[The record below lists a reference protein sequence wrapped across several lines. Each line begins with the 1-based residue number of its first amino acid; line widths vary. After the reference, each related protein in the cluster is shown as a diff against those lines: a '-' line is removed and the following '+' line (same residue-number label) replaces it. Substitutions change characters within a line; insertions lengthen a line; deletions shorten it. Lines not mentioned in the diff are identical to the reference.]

1 MTRRPVLIPRRRS
14 RGATARRLRAG
25 VLALLASG
33 FAFATATAAPPD
45 RGAGVAAPGSA
56 AASRL
61 PPPASASRDP
71 APAADT
77 PAVPAADAAAAPA
90 AQPPAP
96 GAAGAAGATSI
107 EEIVVAAP
115 EPRYVAPT
123 RRDRIGRVWAPV
135 YINEQGPFRLVLDT
149 GASASAI
156 TPPVAEALGLAPDPK
171 LSVRMFGVTGVATVA
186 GVRAKSLRVGDL
198 EMESVRLPVIAE
210 AFGGAEGVL
219 GNHGLRDK
227 RITIDFRRD
236 RISIVR
242 SKGQRPPDEMIT
254 IPVRVTE
261 RGLLVLPASI
271 GGVRALA
278 IVDTGGQTTIGNT
291 ALRTALEQRS
301 RAHDPQAD
309 QVVGATLDVQEA
321 ERLKTPP
328 IALGGATVRNGR
340 ITFGDMYIF
349 EHWQL
354 EREPAL
360 LIGMDVLGLLDVLV
374 IDYRRRE
381 LQMLLRGQSG
391 PRLGA
396 NR

>member
-1 MTRRPVLIPRRRS
+1 MDSGHMTTRRPPQ
-14 RGATARRLRAG
+14 RGTAGGLRAG
-25 VLALLASG
+25 VARLVLAVVAV
-33 FAFATATAAPPD
+33 AFAPGVPAAPPD
-45 RGAGVAAPGSA
+45 RGSGIGAPGTVP
-56 AASRL
+56 ASRL
-61 PPPASASRDP
+61 PASAPEPPARAPAAPEP
-71 APAADT
+71 APAESPG
-77 PAVPAADAAAAPA
+77 PAGHTHVPVT
-90 AQPPAP
+90 
-96 GAAGAAGATSI
+96 AGATSVD
-107 EEIVVAAP
+107 EIVVAAP

-186 GVRAKSLRVGDL
+186 GVRARSLRVGDL

-242 SKGQRPPDEMIT
+242 SKGQRPADEMIT
-254 IPVRVTE
+254 IPVRITE
-261 RGLLVLPASI
+261 RGLLVIPASV
-271 GGVRALA
+271 GGVRTLA
-278 IVDTGGQTTIGNT
+278 IVDTGGQTTIGNN
-291 ALRTALEQRS
+291 ALRTKLEQRS

-309 QVVGATLDVQEA
+309 QVVGATLDVQAA

-349 EHWQL
+349 QHWQL

-381 LQMLLRGQSG
+381 LQLLLRGQSG
-391 PRLGA
+391 PRLGV

>member
-1 MTRRPVLIPRRRS
+1 VTIVAI
-14 RGATARRLRAG
+14 GA
-25 VLALLASG
+25 
-33 FAFATATAAPPD
+33 
-45 RGAGVAAPGSA
+45 VAIA
-56 AASRL
+56 AA
-61 PPPASASRDP
+61 
-71 APAADT
+71 T
-77 PAVPAADAAAAPA
+77 HAAAPDPGSDVA
-90 AQPPAP
+90 ATGPAP
-96 GAAGAAGATSI
+96 TAGATSVD
-107 EEIVVAAP
+107 EVVVAAP

-156 TPPVAEALGLAPDPK
+156 TPSVAAALGRAPDPK
-171 LSVRMFGVTGVATVA
+171 LSVRVFGVTGVATVA
-186 GVRAKSLRVGDL
+186 GVRAQSLRVGDL
-198 EMESVRLPVIAE
+198 EMESIRLPVIAE

-242 SKGQRPPDEMIT
+242 SKGQRATDEMIT
-254 IPVRVTE
+254 IPLRITE
-261 RGLLVLPASI
+261 RGLLVIPASV

-278 IVDTGGQTTIGNT
+278 IVDTGGQMTIGNT
-291 ALRTALEQRS
+291 ALREALERRA

-309 QVVGATLDVQEA
+309 QVIGATLDVQAA
-321 ERLKTPP
+321 ERLTTPP
-328 IALGGATVRNGR
+328 ISLGGATVRNGR

-349 EHWQL
+349 QHWQL
-354 EREPAL
+354 DREPAL

-381 LQMLLRGQSG
+381 LQLQLRGG
-391 PRLGA
+391 NPARLGLQH
-396 NR
+396 

>member
-1 MTRRPVLIPRRRS
+1 MTKTRRSTGVHRV
-14 RGATARRLRAG
+14 RGTPGWTACAG
-25 VLALLASG
+25 ALLVVG
-33 FAFATATAAPPD
+33 I
-45 RGAGVAAPGSA
+45 GVAPAATPQEFPPA
-56 AASRL
+56 AAADPL
-61 PPPASASRDP
+61 AS
-71 APAADT
+71 APAAD
-77 PAVPAADAAAAPA
+77 PVAPA
-90 AQPPAP
+90 GHVHPPATT
-96 GAAGAAGATSI
+96 GATSVD
-107 EEIVVAAP
+107 EVVVAAP

-135 YINEQGPFRLVLDT
+135 YINDQGPFRLVLDT

-156 TPPVAEALGLAPDPK
+156 TPPVAAALGLAPDPK

-198 EMESVRLPVIAE
+198 EMESIRLPVIAE

-242 SKGQRPPDEMIT
+242 SKGQRAADQMIT

-261 RGLLVLPASI
+261 RGLLVIPASV
-271 GGVRALA
+271 GGVRTLA
-278 IVDTGGQTTIGNT
+278 IIDTGGQSTIGNT
-291 ALRTALEQRS
+291 ALRTELERRA

-309 QVVGATLDVQEA
+309 QVVGATLDVQPA

-354 EREPAL
+354 NREPAL

-381 LQMLLRGQSG
+381 LQLLLRGQAG
-391 PRLGA
+391 PRLGF
-396 NR
+396 ND